1 VKLEV
6 MQSHISFLEE
16 QHSMFLQTMEQLVQ
30 QAGDHVSLVQE
41 KLGCSSQAVLAYLT
55 KKKVILQKVCAAV
68 YYSLYCSERVETLRM
83 FGL

>member
-1 VKLEV
+1 

-16 QHSMFLQTMEQLVQ
+16 EHAMFLQTMEQLEQ
-30 QAGDHVSLVQE
+30 EACDHVSLLQE
-41 KLGCSSQAVLAYLT
+41 TLDRSSQAALAYM
-55 KKKVILQKVCAAV
+55 KKKNDNLQKVCAAV